1 MHDRNSSPNS
11 RILLGIILILIGGL
25 YLLDTLNLISMNIP
39 NIIFSF
45 PFILFIVGIIILF
58 NSRNK
63 VFGALLAFI
72 GALTLVPR
80 IFPNVHFDSD
90 IIWPV
95 ILIAIGLMIIFKRRS
110 FHGCYRSFHGQKIDK
125 DFIEDVAVFGGG
137 HKVIHSENF
146 KGGNITAIF
155 GGSEI
160 DLTQCKL
167 AEGENV
173 IDVLLL
179 FGGTTMILPKD
190 WDVRLNVTPIFGGFS
205 HKGRKDPSIPY
216 DSTRTL
222 IIKGVAIFG
231 GGDIKSYF

>member
-25 YLLDTLNLISMNIP
+25 YLLETLDFISMNIP
-39 NIIFSF
+39 HIIFSF

-63 VFGALLAFI
+63 VFGALLTFI

-80 IFPNVHFDSD
+80 IFPEIHFDSD

-110 FHGCYRSFHGQKIDK
+110 FHECHRSFGSQKVDK

-137 HKVIHSENF
+137 HKVIRSENF
-146 KGGNITAIF
+146 RGGNITAIF

-173 IDVLLL
+173 IDVMLL
-179 FGGTTMILPKD
+179 FGGTTIILPRD

-205 HKGRKDPSIPY
+205 HKRTDPNAVY

-222 IIKGVAIFG
+222 VIKGVAIFG

>member
-11 RILLGIILILIGGL
+11 RMFLGLILILMGGL
-25 YLLDTLNLISMNIP
+25 YLLETLNLISLNIP
-39 NIIFSF
+39 HIIFSF
-45 PFILFIVGIIILF
+45 PFILFIIGIIILI

-63 VFGALLAFI
+63 FVGALLTII
-72 GALTLVPR
+72 GALTLAPR
-80 IFPNVHFDSD
+80 IFPNIHYDGD
-90 IIWPV
+90 IVWPV

-110 FHGCYRSFHGQKIDK
+110 FYIPHKNFFGKTIDK

-137 HKVIHSENF
+137 HKIIQSDNF

-160 DLTQCKL
+160 DLSQCKL
-167 AEGENV
+167 AEGDNV
-173 IDVLLL
+173 IDVMLL
-179 FGGTTMILPKD
+179 FGGTTIILPKD

-205 HKGRKDPSIPY
+205 QKRRNMPAVS

-231 GGDIKSYF
+231 GGDIKSYY